1 MTSGRAML
9 AACLLL
15 SSGWAGAQATV
26 ERGRLAYQSGA
37 AACARCH
44 GRHGEGRREGSVAA
58 PALQRFPGQ
67 QADLDYLRLAVNEGL
82 SGGRALHPLMPR
94 YRFDAG
100 ALADLSAYLDVLG
113 GEADADPGVGS
124 DTLMIGVRLDAGVV
138 PAVQASFARIN
149 AAGGIYGRR
158 LVARLDPGAT
168 VFAMLGWDR
177 EVPAATPSI
186 APSAGTG
193 AGAFG
198 LLPGGEAQARFMLDQ
213 ALAAA
218 PDGATV
224 AWSAAADTEPDTV
237 RALQARAAARGIK
250 LVPLVASHPRA
261 DGAVSVLSL
270 GDGAHLAAVARNV
283 PALPIYALAM
293 QAGGTV
299 FGLAPDAARRLRLVA
314 PAALSYPGAE
324 RPVQERLALGAVA
337 VLVEALK
344 RSGRRLDR
352 ETFVHA
358 IEQLRGF
365 GVDGLPDMRFGPN
378 RHVGLAGMLMV
389 KVDRERR
396 SYLPYTDVGEENDN

>member
-1 MTSGRAML
+1 ML
-9 AACLLL
+9 VGCLLVL
-15 SSGWAGAQATV
+15 SGWAEAQATL
-26 ERGRLAYQSGA
+26 ERGRLAYQTGA

-44 GRHGEGRREGSVAA
+44 GRHGEGRREGAVAA

-67 QADLDYLRLAVNEGL
+67 KADLDSLRLAVNDGL
-82 SGGRALHPLMPR
+82 SAGRALHRLMPR
-94 YRFDAG
+94 YDFDAG

-113 GEADADPGVGS
+113 SEADADPGIGS
-124 DTLMIGVRLDAGVV
+124 DTLMIGVRLDASVV
-138 PAVQASFARIN
+138 PTVQASFAQIN

-158 LVARLDPGAT
+158 LVLQRDAGAA
-168 VFAMLGWDR
+168 VFAMLGWGRD
-177 EVPAATPSI
+177 VPPATPSI

-198 LLPGGEAQARFMLDQ
+198 LVPGSAAQAHFMLDQ

-218 PDGATV
+218 PNGATV
-224 AWSAAADTEPDTV
+224 ALSVAADTEPDTV

-250 LVPLVASHPRA
+250 LVPLVGAHARGK
-261 DGAVSVLSL
+261 GAVSVLSL
-270 GDGAHLAAVARNV
+270 GDGAHLAGVAHKVAAV
-283 PALPIYALAM
+283 PIYALAM
-293 QAGGTV
+293 QAGRTV
-299 FGLAPDAARRLRLVA
+299 FVLAPDAARRLRLVA
-314 PAALSYPGAE
+314 PAALSYAGAG

-365 GVDGLPDMRFGPN
+365 GVDGLPVMRFGPN
-378 RHVGLAGMLMV
+378 RHVGVAGMLMV
-389 KVDRERR
+389 KVDLERR
-396 SYLPYTDVGEENDN
+396 SYLPYTDVSEENGN